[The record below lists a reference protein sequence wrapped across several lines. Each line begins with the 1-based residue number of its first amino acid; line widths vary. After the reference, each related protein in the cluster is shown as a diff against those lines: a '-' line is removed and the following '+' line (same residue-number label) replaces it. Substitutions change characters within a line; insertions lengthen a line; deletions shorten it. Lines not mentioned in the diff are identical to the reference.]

1 MPGQALFYEQA
12 VAIHSERHRDWSVE
26 TGVDFAYSRNTNSV
40 PLMSVEFEH
49 AVGEY
54 PIVFVATGAEEIM
67 PVAVLG
73 LDSRRNVFIGADG
86 VWRGLY
92 IPAFIR
98 RYPFIFAADADQQQ
112 FTLCIDESFAGC
124 NQEQRGESLFAE
136 EGKPSAFLSRILGF
150 LGEYQSQHQK
160 TLEFTS
166 ALKQHGL
173 LEEVRAEVATPAGKR
188 ASVSGFLAVSRERV
202 TALADDV
209 LAGFVRNDYMG
220 LIYLH
225 WRSMSRF
232 PELARGEREA
242 ATPHAQSS
250 S

>member
-1 MPGQALFYEQA
+1 MPGQALFYERA
-12 VAIHSERHRDWSVE
+12 VAISAERHRNWSVE

-40 PLMSVEFEH
+40 PLMNVEFEH

-54 PIVFVATGAEEIM
+54 PIVFVTTGSEEIM

-73 LDSRRNVFIGADG
+73 LQTRQNVFIAADG
-86 VWRGLY
+86 GWRGSY

-98 RYPFIFAADADQQQ
+98 RYPFIFAADAEQKQ

-124 NQEQRGESLFAE
+124 NEDQRGESLFADE
-136 EGKPSAFLSRILGF
+136 SKPSPFLSRILGF

-160 TLEFTS
+160 TRAFTS
-166 ALKQHGL
+166 VLKEHGL
-173 LEEVRAEVATPAGKR
+173 LEEVRADVDTPGGER
-188 ASVSGFLAVSRERV
+188 TSVSGFLAIQRERLL
-202 TALADDV
+202 ALPDEV

-225 WRSMSRF
+225 WRSLSRF
-232 PELARGEREA
+232 PQLARDGQA
-242 ATPHAQSS
+242 AAASPTQPAA
-250 S
+250 